1 MRVGLGY
8 DVHKFDKDRE
18 LIIGGVNIP
27 YDKGLLGHSDA
38 DVLVHAIMDGLLGAL
53 GERDIGYH
61 FPDTDP
67 EYKDI
72 SSLEL
77 LSRVK
82 SLLDKKSYS
91 VVNIDSVVMAERPK
105 LLNYIEEMEENIA
118 RVLEIDK
125 SLINIKA
132 TTTEKL
138 GFVGREE
145 GIAAQSVCLLKS
157 NKLTEY

>member
-82 SLLDKKSYS
+82 YLLDKKSYS

-105 LLNYIEEMEENIA
+105 LLNHIEKMEENIA

-145 GIAAQSVCLLKS
+145 GIAAQSVCLLRS
-157 NKLTEY
+157 NKLTED